1 MRFIFI
7 RHAQATHNSDAVK
20 RGDIAY
26 FDPLNTDAALDLE
39 GINQAMSAQRHIVC
53 DAIYCSPLQRCYQTL
68 LLVMPSAQE
77 LPVRLDDR
85 LMESQGL
92 AVCNKRK
99 EKSTIVTT
107 VPPTWDTTRV
117 AEQNPFET
125 LHEGYSLFV
134 SDMPEFCDRIRAFTE
149 YLVATH
155 SEEQRILL
163 VCHHD
168 WIRTWFQLHKGVTV
182 SPKNC
187 EIFYADLTKQKV
199 D

>member
-1 MRFIFI
+1 
-7 RHAQATHNSDAVK
+7 
-20 RGDIAY
+20 
-26 FDPLNTDAALDLE
+26 
-39 GINQAMSAQRHIVC
+39 
-53 DAIYCSPLQRCYQTL
+53 
-68 LLVMPSAQE
+68 
-77 LPVRLDDR
+77 
-85 LMESQGL
+85 
-92 AVCNKRK
+92 
-99 EKSTIVTT
+99 
-107 VPPTWDTTRV
+107 
-117 AEQNPFET
+117 
-125 LHEGYSLFV
+125 
-134 SDMPEFCDRIRAFTE
+134 MPEFCDRIRAFTE